1 MMEKYK
7 IIIRCL
13 GIIVICTM
21 IFCLFQGFTNKCA
34 NYLKQSFASNQ
45 QSQSSNQYISI
56 LDYGAVVGTS
66 WQNAKDN
73 YIAIQKAIDNNP
85 GRQIFIPKGL
95 YIISKTLELK
105 NNVSLIGEHRSSTV
119 IKAVNGGALL
129 IKDGGIS
136 IRDLF
141 IYGDGGVGITVTNA
155 RGTSLTD
162 VQLQNVDIGIKLI
175 NSWNTKISNL
185 DITINPNQFP
195 KVAKGLVLEGQCVNN
210 HLLNSQITATEV
222 GVDINSS
229 KGRSEGLMMSNV
241 LISAAKTGL
250 KCDGMLSLQLSNCI
264 IDLCENLAFDI
275 NNTGGL
281 LVSNCWIA
289 SQGKVNGNAVKLSSC
304 WDSHFSSNNIKCD
317 RGKSVFLID
326 KGSNR
331 NVIMNNT
338 IELVEAK
345 NPIFILDKNSSE
357 NMIRYNNL
365 KPAKGFKA
373 SIANGNLENSISD
386 NVGLK

>member
-1 MMEKYK
+1 MDKYR
-7 IIIRCL
+7 IINWYL
-13 GIIVICTM
+13 GISIICTI
-21 IFCLFQGFTNKCA
+21 IFFLFQGFTNRCA
-34 NYLKQSFASNQ
+34 NYLKQSYSANQ
-45 QSQSSNQYISI
+45 QSHKSNQYISI

-73 YIAIQKAIDNNP
+73 YIAIQKAIDDNP

-105 NNVSLIGEHRSSTV
+105 NNVSLIGEHKSSTV

-141 IYGDGGVGITVTNA
+141 IYGDGGVGITISNV
-155 RGTSLTD
+155 RGTTLTD
-162 VQLQNVDIGIKLI
+162 VQLQNVDIGVKLI
-175 NSWNTKISNL
+175 NAWNTRVCNL
-185 DITINPNQFP
+185 DIAINPKQFP
-195 KVAKGLVLEGQCVNN
+195 KISKGIILEGQCVNN

-222 GVDINSS
+222 GVEINSS
-229 KGRSEGLMMSNV
+229 KGRSEGLMMNNI

-281 LVSNCWIA
+281 LVSTCWIA
-289 SQGKVNGNAVKLSSC
+289 SQGKVNGSAVKLSSC

-317 RGKSVFLID
+317 RGGSVFLIE

-338 IELVEAK
+338 IELIEAN
-345 NPIFILDKNSSE
+345 NPIFILDKNSSQ
-357 NMIRYNNL
+357 NMIKYNNI
-365 KPAKGFKA
+365 KVANGFKA
-373 SIANGNLENSISD
+373 TISSANLENSLSENI
-386 NVGLK
+386 GLN